1 MKNHFQSPLPFQG
14 QKRRFLKQF
23 KEALK
28 GFSSDAIYVDL
39 FGGSGLL
46 AHTVK
51 QAYPNARVIWND
63 YDNYARRLEAIPQTN
78 ALLAE
83 LRPFVQGMPRSK
95 RLPEELKQKVLDVVK
110 RYEAQN
116 GFVDY
121 VSLSASLL
129 FSGKYA
135 NNYEE
140 LAKESFYNSVRTK
153 DFSAVDYLDGVERV
167 QCDYREL
174 YERYQGSKTIF
185 LVDPPYLSTD
195 TSTYNSEN
203 YWKLRDYLDVLD
215 VLDGSNYFYFTS
227 NKSQIVELCEWI
239 ETRTS
244 TGNPF
249 DGATVNTTATTLNYN
264 AGYTD
269 IMLYKYVESPD

>member
-28 GFSSDAIYVDL
+28 GFSNNATYVDL

-46 AHTVK
+46 AHCVK
-51 QAYPNARVIWND
+51 QHYPDARVIWND
-63 YDNYARRLEAIPQTN
+63 YDDYAERLAAIPQTN
-78 ALLAE
+78 VLVAE
-83 LRPFVQGMPRSK
+83 LRGFLVDEPRKQRMPESLR
-95 RLPEELKQKVLDVVK
+95 QKVLEVVK
-110 RYEAQN
+110 QHEEHY

-121 VSLSASLL
+121 VTISSSLL
-129 FSGKYA
+129 FSGTYA
-135 NNYEE
+135 VNYEQ
-140 LAKESFYNSVRTK
+140 LAKEAFYNRIKMGEYDASG
-153 DFSAVDYLDGVERV
+153 YLTGVERV
-167 QCDYREL
+167 QYDYREL
-174 YERYQGSKTIF
+174 YERYKGTDTVF

-195 TSTYNSEN
+195 TSTYKSEN
-203 YWKLRDYLDVLD
+203 YWRLRDYLDVLS

-249 DGATVNTTATTLNYN
+249 SGAIMNTTAQQLNYN

-269 IMLYKYVESPD
+269 IMLYKYVGVE

>member
-14 QKRRFLKQF
+14 QKRRFVKQF
-23 KEALK
+23 KQALQSFSKEAT
-28 GFSSDAIYVDL
+28 YVDL

-51 QAYPNARVIWND
+51 QHYPDARVIWND
-63 YDNYARRLEAIPQTN
+63 YDNYAARLEAIPQTN

-83 LRPFVQGMPRSK
+83 LRGFLGAEPRK
-95 RLPEELKQKVLDVVK
+95 QRLSETLREKVLEVVK
-110 RYEAQN
+110 RHEN
-116 GFVDY
+116 ECGVDY
-121 VSLSASLL
+121 VTLSGSLL

-135 NNYEE
+135 NNYDQ
-140 LAKESFYNSVRTK
+140 LTKEPFYNRIK
-153 DFSAVDYLDGVERV
+153 MADYDASGYLADVERV
-167 QCDYREL
+167 RGDYREL
-174 YERYQGSKTIF
+174 YDRYQDPGTVF

-195 TSTYNSEN
+195 TGTYNSEN
-203 YWKLRDYLDVLD
+203 YWKLRDYLDVLN

-249 DGATVNTTATTLNYN
+249 NGATVNTTGNKVNYS
-264 AGYTD
+264 ASYTD
-269 IMLYKYVESPD
+269 IMLYKHKTPD